1 MAALGMHGPETPREG
16 ARERKGRAPRPRT
29 GLGPEAQAGR
39 GRGGA
44 ACFDSM
50 DARPPL
56 NSLRR
61 TEAAGSRTRLSPA
74 AAARHRRAV
83 PPASEKAPSPPSLG
97 LGLRLSNNT
106 QECVGTFD
114 DSSGLCCMGKDIVVL
129 FAIGR
134 T

>member
-1 MAALGMHGPETPREG
+1 MTVVALWAT
-16 ARERKGRAPRPRT
+16 
-29 GLGPEAQAGR
+29 Q
-39 GRGGA
+39 
-44 ACFDSM
+44 S
-50 DARPPL
+50 
-56 NSLRR
+56 SL
-61 TEAAGSRTRLSPA
+61 SS
-74 AAARHRRAV
+74 
-83 PPASEKAPSPPSLG
+83 SLG